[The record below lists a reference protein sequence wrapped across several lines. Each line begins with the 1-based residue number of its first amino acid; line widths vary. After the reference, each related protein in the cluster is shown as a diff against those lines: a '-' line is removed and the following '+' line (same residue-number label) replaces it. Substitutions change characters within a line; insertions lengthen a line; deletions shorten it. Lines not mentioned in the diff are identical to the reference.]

1 MLVTIRSGYIGGQ
14 SDGACGETP
23 TKYGRPIAV
32 RVSRVRP
39 REDDE
44 PRYVEA
50 LRTVVEPV
58 TVARPN
64 RPDGMKSFPASSATV
79 GNVRT
84 AIVVLGNGGR
94 RRGST
99 SITPACLELVRET
112 EHIVASQ
119 RVDVV
124 VFTGGARGGGP
135 SEAEQMRVA
144 WEGPVVELVVEPT
157 ASITAENAARTLPLL
172 LQRGIERAVVV
183 CAPLHVY
190 RTRFFFSR
198 LFEPHG
204 IQTSFHV
211 AAVEQGAR
219 AFAWEIAAAP
229 LCRRQLR
236 AARAELVQ
244 RGYA

>member
-1 MLVTIRSGYIGGQ
+1 M
-14 SDGACGETP
+14 E
-23 TKYGRPIAV
+23 
-32 RVSRVRP
+32 
-39 REDDE
+39 
-44 PRYVEA
+44 
-50 LRTVVEPV
+50 
-58 TVARPN
+58 
-64 RPDGMKSFPASSATV
+64 SFPAASGSV
-79 GNVRT
+79 GGMRT

-94 RRGST
+94 RGEA
-99 SITPACLELVRET
+99 SITRACLELVRES
-112 EHIVASQ
+112 ERIVARQ
-119 RVDVV
+119 TIDVV
-124 VFTGGARGGGP
+124 VLTGGSRGSAP
-135 SEAEQMRVA
+135 SEGELMRAA
-144 WEGPVVELVVEPT
+144 WDGPATELVVEPT

-172 LQRGIERAVVV
+172 LERGIERAVVV

-211 AAVEQGAR
+211 ATVEQGPR

-236 AARAELVQ
+236 AARAELAQ

>member
-1 MLVTIRSGYIGGQ
+1 MTSL
-14 SDGACGETP
+14 
-23 TKYGRPIAV
+23 
-32 RVSRVRP
+32 
-39 REDDE
+39 
-44 PRYVEA
+44 
-50 LRTVVEPV
+50 
-58 TVARPN
+58 
-64 RPDGMKSFPASSATV
+64 PASSSSV
-79 GNVRT
+79 GSVRT

-94 RRGST
+94 RGKA

-112 EHIVASQ
+112 ERIVASQ
-119 RVDVV
+119 AVDVV
-124 VFTGGARGGGP
+124 VLTGGSRGRGP
-135 SEAEQMRVA
+135 SEAEQMCAA

-172 LQRGIERAVVV
+172 LERGIGCAVVV

-198 LFEPHG
+198 LYEPHG
-204 IQTSFHV
+204 IQTFFHV
-211 AAVEQGAR
+211 ATVEQGAR